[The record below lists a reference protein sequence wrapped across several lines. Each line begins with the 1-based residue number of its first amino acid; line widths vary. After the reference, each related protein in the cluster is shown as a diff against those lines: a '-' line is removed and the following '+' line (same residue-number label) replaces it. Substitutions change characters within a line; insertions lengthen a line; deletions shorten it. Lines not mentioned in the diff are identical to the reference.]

1 MSSFFLA
8 VPSDFDDSATLW
20 KIKLS
25 FHFSLSLC
33 SSTTL
38 TIKELTELLASGVTV
53 SVVAVSASIDM
64 VETDASILS
73 R

>member
-1 MSSFFLA
+1 MKHPNTA
-8 VPSDFDDSATLW
+8 VTISGNNSATLR
-20 KIKLS
+20 KTMLS

-38 TIKELTELLASGVTV
+38 TVKELTELLASGVTV
-53 SVVAVSASIDM
+53 SVVAVSASVDM

-73 R
+73 S